1 MSKLLQSLSAGV
13 NFLEGVITRIEK
25 AFVYVGMVALFIMM
39 ALITANAIM
48 RYLFA
53 SSFPGVIETTELY
66 LMPMVVFLV
75 AASLQEDDGNISV
88 TLFQKKLPE
97 TLQILINLLAKFV
110 ALVIFGIISYMGI
123 MYGWQG
129 YQEGWITVGVIAF
142 PEYWSWIIMGIGFGL
157 FCFRV
162 VLQIRDDIVELI
174 P

>member
-1 MSKLLQSLSAGV
+1 MSKLLQSLSAGA
-13 NFLEGVITRIEK
+13 NFLERVITYIEK
-25 AFVYVGMVALFIMM
+25 IFVYLGMFALFTMM
-39 ALITANAIM
+39 VLITTNAVM

-53 SSFPGVIETTELY
+53 SSFPGVIESTELY

-75 AASLQEDDGNISV
+75 ASSLQEDDGNISV
-88 TLFQKKLPE
+88 NIFQKKLPE
-97 TLQILINLLAKFV
+97 TLQILINLLAKFA
-110 ALVIFGIISYMGI
+110 ALVIFGVISYMGF

-157 FCFRV
+157 FSFRV
-162 VLQIRDDIVELI
+162 VLQMRDDIMELI